1 MRTEGGQGSCPL
13 SLTAGDIAAEHGIA
27 TSFTPAGTWTWRDE
41 RGSLV
46 RTRRPR
52 LALRSGA
59 TARDPGGSRRLNGV
73 A

>member
-27 TSFTPAGTWTWRDE
+27 TSFTPAGTWIWRDE

-46 RTRRPR
+46 RTRR
-52 LALRSGA
+52 L
-59 TARDPGGSRRLNGV
+59 DGV